1 MSQEVT
7 MDKPGKQGP
16 NNDSSRP
23 KGQSHPQGPRHE
35 APRLSPAENYSN
47 PKTRADE
54 ALRQAADTELPRPST
69 ASKGTPEAE
78 RHAARGDDDLMS
90 QEPQVS

>member
-1 MSQEVT
+1 

-16 NNDSSRP
+16 NNESSRP
-23 KGQSHPQGPRHE
+23 KGQSHPQGPRNE
-35 APRLSPAENYSN
+35 APRLSRAESYSN

-54 ALRQAADTELPRPST
+54 ALHQAADAESTRPSK
-69 ASKGTPEAE
+69 ASKSAPAVK

-90 QEPQVS
+90 QEPPAS